1 MIMEIDPQGQKAATN
16 GSKFEYIV
24 EEAIKYSL
32 EIPSIKWS
40 AFCSPDNPLNT
51 NDVLLKNVPY
61 ESIYG
66 TKCRS
71 EFLLRYKGRH
81 IRIECKYQESAGSVD
96 EKLPYLMMN
105 FTQKVDEEETII
117 ITHGDGFRDGAIN
130 WLRESCKDTK
140 CKVFTLLEF
149 TFYLNKLR
157 NAHSSQTS

>member
-1 MIMEIDPQGQKAATN
+1 MIIIDPQGRKAATN
-16 GSKFEYIV
+16 GSKFEDAV
-24 EEAIKYSL
+24 EDAIKSAL
-32 EIPSIKWS
+32 EIPSFKWS
-40 AFCSPDNPLNT
+40 QRNEGFIPDN
-51 NDVLLKNVPY
+51 VLFKNVPY

-71 EFLLRYKGRH
+71 EFLLRYHGRD

-117 ITHGDGFRDGAIN
+117 ITHGDGFRDGAIK
-130 WLRESCKDTK
+130 WLRETCKDTK
-140 CKVFTLLEF
+140 CKVFTPLEF

-157 NAHSSQTS
+157 NADSS

>member
-1 MIMEIDPQGQKAATN
+1 MMTIDLQGQKAASN
-16 GSKFEYIV
+16 GAKFEDVV
-24 EEAIKYSL
+24 EDAIKHLLDVPTYR
-32 EIPSIKWS
+32 WS
-40 AFCSPDNPLNT
+40 QRTEGLLLDN
-51 NDVLLKNVPY
+51 VLFKNVPY

-71 EFLLRYKGRH
+71 EFLLRYHGRD

-117 ITHGDGFRDGAIN
+117 ITHGEGFRDGAIN
-130 WLRESCKDTK
+130 WLRETCKDTK

-157 NAHSSQTS
+157 NADSS

>member
-1 MIMEIDPQGQKAATN
+1 MSIIDPQGQKAATN
-16 GSKFEYIV
+16 GSKFEDVV
-24 EEAIKYSL
+24 EEAITYAL
-32 EIPSIKWS
+32 DIPSHRWS
-40 AFCSPDNPLNT
+40 KGNDSFIVDN
-51 NDVLLKNVPY
+51 VLFKNVPY

-71 EFLLRYKGRH
+71 EFLLRYHGRN
-81 IRIECKYQESAGSVD
+81 IRIECKYQESPGSVD

-130 WLRESCKDTK
+130 WLRETCKNTK

-149 TFYLNKLR
+149 TFYLNTIR

>member
-1 MIMEIDPQGQKAATN
+1 MMTIDPQGQKAATN
-16 GSKFEYIV
+16 GSKFEGVV
-24 EEAIKYSL
+24 EDAIKYLL
-32 EIPSIKWS
+32 EIPSYRWS
-40 AFCSPDNPLNT
+40 QRTDDLLLDN
-51 NDVLLKNVPY
+51 VLFKNVPY

-71 EFLLRYKGRH
+71 EFLLRYHGRD

-130 WLRESCKDTK
+130 WLRETCKDTK

-157 NAHSSQTS
+157 NAHSSETS

>member
-1 MIMEIDPQGQKAATN
+1 MMTIDPQGQKAASN
-16 GSKFEYIV
+16 GAKFEDVV
-24 EEAIKYSL
+24 EDAIKHL
-32 EIPSIKWS
+32 LDVPTHRWS
-40 AFCSPDNPLNT
+40 QRTDELLLDN
-51 NDVLLKNVPY
+51 VLFKNVPY

-71 EFLLRYKGRH
+71 EFLLRYRGRD

-117 ITHGDGFRDGAIN
+117 ITHGEGFRAGAIN
-130 WLRESCKDTK
+130 WLRETCKDTK

-157 NAHSSQTS
+157 NADSS